1 MKVSVTAKMIFDDKF
16 GRLVKGQEV
25 ELPTHKA
32 QFYLE
37 RGEVEYYETKVI
49 RERPYQTVGTQQSA
63 SPAVEALQM
72 QTLNESENG
81 GKRRG
86 RKPKA

>member
-25 ELPTHKA
+25 ELPAHKA

-49 RERPYQTVGTQQSA
+49 RERPYQTVGTQSSA
-63 SPAVEALQM
+63 LPAVEALQV